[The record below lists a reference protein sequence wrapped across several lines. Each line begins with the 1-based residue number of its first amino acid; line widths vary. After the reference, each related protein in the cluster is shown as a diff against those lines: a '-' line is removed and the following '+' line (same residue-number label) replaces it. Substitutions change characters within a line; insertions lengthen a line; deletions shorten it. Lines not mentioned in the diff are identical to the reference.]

1 MFATGTDRC
10 PINAYKEYR
19 KHRPADMLKSESRFY
34 LRSLDKIRGD
44 VWYTHQPVD
53 KDKIGRYMKTM
64 AAQGELEGRL
74 VNHSARRT
82 FATTLRESGISP
94 NEIAQLG
101 VWKNVQSVNH
111 YSVPSL
117 KAQEKASK
125 TLSTLSDSS
134 GTDNKE
140 NSPGYL

>member
-19 KHRPADMLKSESRFY
+19 KHRPADMLKSESGFY

-64 AAQGELEGRL
+64 PAQGELEGRL

-101 VWKNVQSVNH
+101 VWKNVQSVYFNRN
-111 YSVPSL
+111 VRL
-117 KAQEKASK
+117 KLNISF
-125 TLSTLSDSS
+125 
-134 GTDNKE
+134 
-140 NSPGYL
+140 